1 MAAEFEIGQIRH
13 FQLFCWFWSR
23 SGSGTMPPGTRRT
36 GTRKDEWLFTL
47 RTLWYISTIN
57 LFNIV
62 NNKAARLLGTRR
74 TLKRGEGLDD
84 LPGHGHVE
92 GPHLLAGGDDL
103 LGRQQEAVV
112 ARVAELHAV
121 AAGIV
126 MTVIV
131 TMQPLTCRGSRA
143 RPGSSRWSR
152 RWPGRACRGCSPPA
166 VRGEE

>member
-23 SGSGTMPPGTRRT
+23 SGSGTRPARDGGRGHGRMNGSLHCGPSGIYQQSIYS
-36 GTRKDEWLFTL
+36 TL
-47 RTLWYISTIN
+47 STT
-57 LFNIV
+57 
-62 NNKAARLLGTRR
+62 KQLGTRR

-126 MTVIV
+126 MSVIV

-152 RWPGRACRGCSPPA
+152 RWQGRACRGCSPPA